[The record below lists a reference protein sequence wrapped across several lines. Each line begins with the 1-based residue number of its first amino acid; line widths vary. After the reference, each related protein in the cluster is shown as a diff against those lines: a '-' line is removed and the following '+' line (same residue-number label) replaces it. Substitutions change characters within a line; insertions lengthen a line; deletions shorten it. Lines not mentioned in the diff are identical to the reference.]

1 MWCNILYI
9 IYIYNH
15 LSIMIVIYCEEVVR
29 DLYLESMEIFR
40 LLKRETSG
48 LWTSAAKRLHGKLL
62 LSPSE
67 NNNMYITP
75 ELKLTSTGM
84 IWLFAISVT
93 MICTCGGLH
102 VWHLMTVLQTTSTH
116 ELREIVEAAPG
127 QKWSS
132 GAILIVDT
140 SKPIIQLPA
149 L

>member
-1 MWCNILYI
+1 M
-9 IYIYNH
+9 
-15 LSIMIVIYCEEVVR
+15 IMIYCEEVVR

-75 ELKLTSTGM
+75 ELKLISTGK
-84 IWLFAISVT
+84 IWLFVISVT
-93 MICTCGGLH
+93 MVCTYGGLH

-132 GAILIVDT
+132 GAILTVDT